1 MQVIQL
7 NAEEAREALPQLI
20 ALLKDGVDNG
30 ASIGFL
36 PPLAIAEA
44 ESYWQKRIKAI
55 EDGEA
60 LLFVVKIDGQI
71 VGTAQLGLENRAN
84 GNHRAEVQ
92 KVIVHT
98 AFRRRGI
105 GKILMQALE
114 EAAIAAKR
122 TLLVLDTLHG
132 EASELLYQG
141 MGYQFVGIIPQYART
156 PKGLE
161 ATALYYKVLG
171 D

>member
-20 ALLKDGVDNG
+20 ALLKDGMDNG

-36 PPLAIAEA
+36 PPLAIEEA
-44 ESYWQKRIKAI
+44 ESYWQKRVKAI
-55 EDGEA
+55 QDGEA
-60 LLFVVKIDGQI
+60 LLIVVKIDGQI

-98 AFRRRGI
+98 AFVDV
-105 GKILMQALE
+105 AL
-114 EAAIAAKR
+114 AK
-122 TLLVLDTLHG
+122 
-132 EASELLYQG
+132 
-141 MGYQFVGIIPQYART
+141 F
-156 PKGLE
+156 
-161 ATALYYKVLG
+161 
-171 D
+171 